1 MLTQIRSIPLLKL
14 KECVFPADSVARFFL
29 QSHIAS
35 RSFRI
40 EDDQC
45 FTKGDEGT
53 SNDVG
58 DALLRV
64 FLSSDCDAII
74 LSTVEEVSFRGLT
87 NFIQEWRR
95 SPRQFSQAS
104 FVRSERFDNDSHID
118 LLPST
123 IYPFCKSDLV
133 LRAQLD
139 SDPTASCLKY
149 LVTKFHHYVNARGGF
164 NVSETVMRALKTAF

>member
-1 MLTQIRSIPLLKL
+1 M
-14 KECVFPADSVARFFL
+14 ARFFL

-45 FTKGDEGT
+45 FTKGLVSVSATRESVPAVPCFRDEGT

-87 NFIQEWRR
+87 NFIQV
-95 SPRQFSQAS
+95 S
-104 FVRSERFDNDSHID
+104 VVIG
-118 LLPST
+118 
-123 IYPFCKSDLV
+123 CG
-133 LRAQLD
+133 
-139 SDPTASCLKY
+139 
-149 LVTKFHHYVNARGGF
+149 VT
-164 NVSETVMRALKTAF
+164 